1 MTAVGRRPRPRAR
14 SVRSRRSF
22 FRLRLSILCIG
33 FILSLFAARLFQLQG
48 VDANAYASM
57 AEDEGTQTVELH
69 ASRGAILD
77 RNGFELASTVDAVA
91 LTADPTMTA
100 DNATRI
106 AAILQRHLG
115 LEYFSTVSQLRAP
128 DTRFV
133 YLARRVPTWKSNEVM
148 SALDR
153 ANLVGVFTERDPLR
167 TYPDG
172 DASANLVGVVGAE
185 GGGLSG
191 LEYEYD
197 DLLAGEDGHATYLL
211 APSGERIPLSD
222 ATVDDPEPGVGLQTT
237 IDRDV
242 QWMAERRLTRAVRD
256 TGSDWGTAV
265 TIDVRTGEVVQFSQ
279 YPGFDPNQVGSL
291 DEDDMV
297 NRGAQ
302 YVYEPGSV
310 EKVLTYSAVAD
321 AGEVTPRTR
330 IKVPGAYHVDGY
342 EINDDWSHGT
352 IRLTA
357 TGAIAKSSNL
367 AAILVSQRISAREL
381 HGYLESFG
389 LGERTGIGLPGES
402 AGILAD
408 YRDWSDSQHATI
420 AFGQGLSVTAIQ
432 MAAALATVANDGVYV
447 EPTLVTGYVQPDGSV
462 EPAPEPETHRVIS
475 EQAAEMVAKMMTATT
490 QDGGTAPLAAIPGY
504 RVAGKTGTAQ
514 RVDQDTLGY
523 VPGQR
528 TISFAGFAPSDDPR
542 FLTYVVLDNPK
553 DGSFGGTGAGPVF
566 HDIMSM
572 VLQRYGIAPTGA
584 KPVRIPLEW

>member
-1 MTAVGRRPRPRAR
+1 MTEVRRSTRRRYR
-14 SVRSRRSF
+14 SSRSRRSF

-33 FILSLFAARLFQLQG
+33 FVLSLFAARLFQLQG

-57 AEDEGTQTVELH
+57 AEDESTQTVELH
-69 ASRGAILD
+69 AGRGAIVD
-77 RNGFELASTVDAVA
+77 RNGVELASTVDAVA

-100 DNATRI
+100 DDATRI
-106 AAILQRHLG
+106 AAVLQSRLG
-115 LEYFSTVSQLRAP
+115 LDYFETVERLRAP

-133 YLARRVPTWKSNEVM
+133 YLARRVPLWKANDVM
-148 SALDR
+148 SKLDR

-172 DASANLVGVVGAE
+172 DAASTLVGVVGAD
-185 GGGLSG
+185 GVGLSG
-191 LEYEYD
+191 LEYEFD
-197 DLLAGEDGHATYLL
+197 DLLAGVDGQATYILS
-211 APSGERIPLSD
+211 PSGERIPLSD
-222 ATVDDPEPGVGLQTT
+222 AIVDDPEPGIGLQTT

-242 QWMAERRLTRAVRD
+242 QWWSDRRLTRAVRD
-256 TGSDWGTAV
+256 TGSDWGTAI
-265 TIDVRTGEVVQFSQ
+265 TIDVRTGEIVQFSQ

-291 DEDDMV
+291 DEEDMV

-310 EKVLTYSAVAD
+310 EKVLTYSALAD

-330 IKVPGAYHVDGY
+330 IEVPGAYLVDGY

-357 TGAIAKSSNL
+357 TGAIAKSSNI
-367 AAILVSQRISAREL
+367 AAILASQRLSAGEL
-381 HGYLESFG
+381 YDYLRSFG
-389 LGERTGIGLPGES
+389 LGEETGVGLPGES
-402 AGILAD
+402 PGILAD
-408 YRDWSDSQHATI
+408 ADSWSDSQRATI
-420 AFGQGLSVTAIQ
+420 AFGQGLSVTAVQ
-432 MAAALATVANDGVYV
+432 MAAALAAVANDGVYI
-447 EPTLVTGYVQPDGSV
+447 EPTLLTGYVQPDGSV
-462 EPAPEPETHRVIS
+462 EPADEPESHRVIS
-475 EQAAEMVAKMMTATT
+475 EDAARMVAKMMTATT

-528 TISFAGFAPSDDPR
+528 TISFGGFAPADDPR

-572 VLQRYGIAPTGA
+572 VLQRYGIPPTGA

>member
-1 MTAVGRRPRPRAR
+1 MSGPRPRVR
-14 SVRSRRSF
+14 SRRSRRSF

-33 FILSLFAARLFQLQG
+33 FVLSLFAARLFQLQG

-77 RNGFELASTVDAVA
+77 RYGVELATTVDAVA

-100 DNATRI
+100 DDATRI
-106 AAILQRHLG
+106 AAILKRRLG
-115 LEYFSTVSQLRAP
+115 LDYFDTVNRLRAP

-133 YLARRVPTWKSNEVM
+133 YLARRIPVWKSNQVM

-172 DASANLVGVVGAE
+172 DAASSLVGVVGADGE
-185 GGGLSG
+185 GLAG

-197 DLLAGEDGHATYLL
+197 DLLAGDVGHATYLL

-222 ATVDDPEPGVGLQTT
+222 ATVDEPEPGVGLQTT

-242 QWMAERRLTRAVRD
+242 QWMAERRLTHAVRD
-256 TGSDWGTAV
+256 TGSDWGTAI
-265 TIDVRTGEVVQFSQ
+265 TIDVRTGEIVQFSQ
-279 YPGFDPNQVGSL
+279 YPGFDPNRVDSL
-291 DEDDMV
+291 DEEDMV
-297 NRGAQ
+297 NRGVQ

-321 AGEVTPRTR
+321 EREVTPRTR

-367 AAILVSQRISAREL
+367 AAILVSQRITARQL
-381 HGYLESFG
+381 HDHLESFG
-389 LGERTGIGLPGES
+389 LGSKTGVGLPGES

-408 YRDWSDSQHATI
+408 YREWSPSQRATI
-420 AFGQGLSVTAIQ
+420 AFGQGLSVTAVQ
-432 MAAALATVANDGVYV
+432 MAGALAAVANDGVYI
-447 EPTLVTGYVQPDGSV
+447 EPTLITGYVQPDGSV
-462 EPAPEPETHRVIS
+462 EPAGEPESHRVIS
-475 EQAAEMVAKMMTATT
+475 RRAARMVATMMTATT
-490 QDGGTAPLAAIPGY
+490 QEGGTAPLAAIPGY

-528 TISFAGFAPSDDPR
+528 TISFAGFAPADDPR

-566 HDIMSM
+566 HDIMATA
-572 VLQRYGIAPTGA
+572 LQRYGIAPTGA
-584 KPVRIPLEW
+584 RPVRIPLEW

>member
-1 MTAVGRRPRPRAR
+1 MSGARPRPR
-14 SVRSRRSF
+14 SGRSRRSF

-33 FILSLFAARLFQLQG
+33 FVLSLFAARLFQLQG

-77 RNGFELASTVDAVA
+77 RYGVELATTVDAVA
-91 LTADPTMTA
+91 LTADPTMTE

-106 AAILQRHLG
+106 AAILQRQIG
-115 LEYFSTVSQLRAP
+115 LDYFDTVNRLRAP

-133 YLARRVPTWKSNEVM
+133 YLARRVPVWKSNQVM

-167 TYPDG
+167 TYPDR
-172 DASANLVGVVGAE
+172 DAASSLVGVVGADGE
-185 GGGLSG
+185 GLSG

-197 DLLAGEDGHATYLL
+197 NLLAGDDGHATYLL

-222 ATVDDPEPGVGLQTT
+222 ENVDEPEPGVGLQTT

-242 QWMAERRLTRAVRD
+242 QWMAERRLTHAVRD
-256 TGSDWGTAV
+256 TGSDWGTAI
-265 TIDVRTGEVVQFSQ
+265 TIDVRTGEIVQFSQ

-297 NRGAQ
+297 NRGVQ

-321 AGEVTPRTR
+321 AGAVTPRTR
-330 IKVPGAYHVDGY
+330 IEVPGSYRVDGY

-367 AAILVSQRISAREL
+367 AAILVSQRITARKL
-381 HGYLESFG
+381 HSYLQSFG
-389 LGERTGIGLPGES
+389 LGSTTGVGLPGES

-408 YRDWSDSQHATI
+408 YRDWSRSQRATI
-420 AFGQGLSVTAIQ
+420 AFGQGLSVTAVQ
-432 MAAALATVANDGVYV
+432 MAGALAAVANDGVYI
-447 EPTLVTGYVQPDGSV
+447 EPTLITGYVEPDGSV
-462 EPAPEPETHRVIS
+462 EPTDDPESHRVIS
-475 EQAAEMVAKMMTATT
+475 KKAARMVATMMTATT
-490 QDGGTAPLAAIPGY
+490 QDDGTAPLAAIPGY

-528 TISFAGFAPSDDPR
+528 TISFAGFAPADDPR
-542 FLTYVVLDNPK
+542 FMTYVVLDNPK

-566 HDIMSM
+566 HDIMSTA
-572 VLQRYGIAPTGA
+572 LQRYGIAPTGA

>member
-1 MTAVGRRPRPRAR
+1 MSGPRPRVR
-14 SVRSRRSF
+14 SGTSRRSY
-22 FRLRLSILCIG
+22 FRLRLSILGIG

-77 RNGFELASTVDAVA
+77 RYGVELATTVDAVA
-91 LTADPTMTA
+91 LTADPTMTT
-100 DNATRI
+100 DDATRV
-106 AAILQRHLG
+106 AAILNRRLG
-115 LEYFSTVSQLRAP
+115 LDYFDTVNRLRAP

-133 YLARRVPTWKSNEVM
+133 YLARRVPVWKSNQVM

-172 DASANLVGVVGAE
+172 DAASTLVGVVGADGE
-185 GGGLSG
+185 GLSG

-197 DLLAGEDGHATYLL
+197 DLLAGDDGHATYLL

-222 ATVDDPEPGVGLQTT
+222 ATVDEPEPGVGLQTT

-242 QWMAERRLTRAVRD
+242 QWMAERRLTQAVRD
-256 TGSDWGTAV
+256 TSSDWGTAI
-265 TIDVRTGEVVQFSQ
+265 TIDVRTGEIVQFSQ

-321 AGEVTPRTR
+321 ERAVTPRTR
-330 IKVPGAYHVDGY
+330 IKVPGAYYVDGY

-381 HGYLESFG
+381 YDHLESFG
-389 LGERTGIGLPGES
+389 LGSKTGVGLPGES

-408 YRDWSDSQHATI
+408 YRDWSASQRATI
-420 AFGQGLSVTAIQ
+420 AFGQGLSVTAVQ
-432 MAAALATVANDGVYV
+432 MAGALAAVANNGVYI
-447 EPTLVTGYVQPDGSV
+447 EPTLITGYVQPDGSV
-462 EPAPEPETHRVIS
+462 EPAAEPETHRVIS
-475 EQAAEMVAKMMTATT
+475 KRAARMVATMMTATT
-490 QDGGTAPLAAIPGY
+490 QEGGTAPLAAIPGY

-528 TISFAGFAPSDDPR
+528 TISFAGFAPADDPR
-542 FLTYVVLDNPK
+542 FMTYVVLDNPK

-566 HDIMSM
+566 HDIMATA
-572 VLQRYGIAPTGA
+572 LQRYGIAPTGA